1 MNAYAENAASA
12 SFNIAYNS
20 LERRFSE
27 RGTGDSVRRIA
38 AKQEEAEARTAA
50 LSPAAYKLGAR
61 KECRDWNAR
70 YKTGSSDDGF
80 YMTVGDYKR
89 CFRDG
94 MGYSPEVKVARR
106 ARAASGEWRPEH
118 PAAAYRFDEASE
130 GRALTPSGE
139 RRMTPAEA
147 YHEAAVERWFP
158 REEIAPVKDR
168 RLRTVPIGAVALV
181 LLFAVILA
189 LPITLSVMIKE
200 RGDAVA
206 AAEARLAEL
215 EAEMTSLQNSLGAKN
230 DLAAIRRIAVDEY
243 GMISTDISTTHYLAL
258 GGGDTI
264 EAFSAEGENAGVVA
278 LLSALGIIKANK

>member
-1 MNAYAENAASA
+1 MNAYAENAALA
-12 SFNIAYNS
+12 SYHIAYNS
-20 LERRFSE
+20 LERRFSD

-38 AKQEEAEARTAA
+38 AVQEENEARTAA
-50 LSPAAYKLGAR
+50 LSPAAYRLGAR

-70 YKTGSSDDGF
+70 YKTGSSDEGF

-94 MGYSPEVKVARR
+94 MGYSPEAKVSRR
-106 ARAASGEWRPEH
+106 ARAMGGEWKPEH
-118 PAAAYRFDEASE
+118 PAAAYRFDESAE
-130 GRALTPSGE
+130 PRALTPSGE
-139 RRMTPAEA
+139 RRMAPAEA
-147 YHEAAVERWFP
+147 YREATVERWFP

-168 RLRTVPIGAVALV
+168 RLRSVPIGAVALV

-189 LPITLSVMIKE
+189 LPITLSVMVKE

-206 AAEARLAEL
+206 AAESRLAEL
-215 EAEMTSLQNSLGAKN
+215 ETEMTSLQNSLAAKN
-230 DLAAIRRIAVDEY
+230 DLASIRKIAVDEY

-258 GGGDTI
+258 GGRDTV
-264 EAFSAEGENAGVVA
+264 EAFSTDTENTGVVA